1 MKSALNQLARQ
12 ISVSSEIV
20 FKFEKFVSFLD
31 SLDWEHKS
39 SQQCRY
45 STDVKITARETEIVI
60 YLEAKIK
67 ETEGGG
73 YRDST
78 ICLRPLRVSW
88 RRKYFFSAPLE
99 CSVKSPLVER
109 LKEEYKWLKEPIEI
123 NEDNIEELIESIA
136 SFQNIIES
144 L

>member
-1 MKSALNQLARQ
+1 MKFALNQLARQ

-20 FKFEKFVSFLD
+20 YKFEKLVNFLD

-45 STDVKITARETEIVI
+45 STNVKVTSGETEIVL
-60 YLEAKIK
+60 YVEAKIK

-73 YRDST
+73 YRDSA
-78 ICLRPLRVSW
+78 ICLRPLRVSSK
-88 RRKYFFSAPLE
+88 RRYFFSAPLE
-99 CSVKSPLVER
+99 CSIISPLVER
-109 LKEEYKWLKEPIEI
+109 LKEEYTWLKEPIEI
-123 NEDNIEELIESIA
+123 KEDKIDYLIESIA
-136 SFQNIIES
+136 RFQNIYES